1 MKYSLKVSVS
11 QPHHLLLL
19 PVSLEVLVYLYQSM
33 RWNIIGYTCGYI
45 GMKLHKKFICQ
56 DNRKT
61 KAFVSW
67 LDITH
72 VAVEST
78 THESLL
84 WYTREW
90 INRINRG
97 GLFEIKMEHIICF
110 GIVNYWLTFP
120 LLMLPVES
128 HIIHNV
134 VKNLNCII

>member
-1 MKYSLKVSVS
+1 MIDDPLFIQTTNEALHETLIKGKCEPTTSSSTASSESRSTGISLSKY
-11 QPHHLLLL
+11 
-19 PVSLEVLVYLYQSM
+19 EMEYNWLYM
-33 RWNIIGYTCGYI
+33 WLYWNGTA
-45 GMKLHKKFICQ
+45 LKKFICQ

-110 GIVNYWLTFP
+110 GIV
-120 LLMLPVES
+120 
-128 HIIHNV
+128 
-134 VKNLNCII
+134 